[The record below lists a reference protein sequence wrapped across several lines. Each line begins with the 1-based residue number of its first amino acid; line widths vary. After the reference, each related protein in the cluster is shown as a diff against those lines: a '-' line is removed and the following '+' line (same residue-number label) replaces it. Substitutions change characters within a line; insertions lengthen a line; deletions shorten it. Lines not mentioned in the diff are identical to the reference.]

1 MSRNDNFL
9 TRPNS
14 TQKLANYLHGFI
26 NDQFVKETEASN
38 NTIPEN
44 TIIIRSVRN
53 YDAFN
58 VPLSEFP
65 LLKVYKN
72 RDVFRKGTFFR
83 TSQGAITYAVS
94 YPQLEILP
102 NLLDW
107 VAYQINAGLLNYA
120 KIEEDLL
127 PMPNN
132 ESYSAEYLLSLNELT
147 QTAFP
152 FLRFNINFK
161 NFCDTEQYEQ

>member
-1 MSRNDNFL
+1 MSNSFL

-14 TQKLANYLHGFI
+14 TQKLANYLYSFLTE
-26 NDQFVKETEASN
+26 QFDKEKEVSN
-38 NTIPEN
+38 GEIPQD
-44 TIIIRSVRN
+44 TIIVRSIRN

-65 LLKVYKN
+65 VLKVYKN
-72 RDVFRKGTFFR
+72 RDIYRKGTFFR
-83 TSQGAITYAVS
+83 TSQGAITYSVS
-94 YPQLEILP
+94 YPQLEVLP

-107 VAYQINAGLLNYA
+107 VSYQINAGLIHYD

-132 ESYSAEYLLSLNELT
+132 EPYSAEHLLTLQEQT

-152 FLRFNINFK
+152 FIRFNVNFK
-161 NFCDTEQYEQ
+161 NFCDHHNYQQ